1 MDKRSFLKYYREP
14 KIRTI
19 FDDRYFS
26 ICDEIEVRD
35 EKKIPLKKFL
45 DFYIQRHQKK
55 GVICRTIER
64 EKCDQAYR
72 TIKLC
77 DATKYPEFKNVPPKI
92 IPPPIQELW
101 PIPIATDLGN
111 NKTLILD
118 SNHILISLSQ
128 DEEKLQEMLKVREIV
143 GRNLK
148 NFVPDFEILAR

>member
-55 GVICRTIER
+55 GVIRLTIER
-64 EKCDQAYR
+64 VKCDQAYR

-77 DATKYPEFKNVPPKI
+77 DATNYPEFENVPTKI
-92 IPPPIQELW
+92 IPPPIQDLW

-111 NKTLILD
+111 NKT
-118 SNHILISLSQ
+118 
-128 DEEKLQEMLKVREIV
+128 
-143 GRNLK
+143 
-148 NFVPDFEILAR
+148 